1 MPIAA
6 GLQMVNLAA
15 TVPLTEKI
23 TIFKKKM
30 SLSMTNN
37 QIGLKISIFKIY
49 SDKRLCLSD

>member
-1 MPIAA
+1 
-6 GLQMVNLAA
+6 MVNLAA